1 METKLNRSHLQWT
14 DRDFGP
20 EREPIY
26 LMATRPRNAISS
38 RPPAL
43 LSPNSTDR
51 FAAAVSAAAAAAA
64 AAAQKGEIC
73 QSGVPNERTNE

>member
-51 FAAAVSAAAAAAA
+51 FAAAVSAAAA
-64 AAAQKGEIC
+64 QKGEIC